1 MTIALATHVG
11 LQKNGSRKVLDLV
24 VQLICFIIYFLI
36 FTPRALRSYR
46 SEEEYM
52 RKKY

>member
-36 FTPRALRSYR
+36 LLLARYVPTVAKRSI
-46 SEEEYM
+46 
-52 RKKY
+52 